1 MMWSGGRMPRKPL
14 SSYVWKDR
22 ILRVAEIARKLHQIH
37 YTELAVLLMISP
49 SSARQLAVMAAK
61 YYPDLEYRRGV
72 LSHRGEN

>member
-1 MMWSGGRMPRKPL
+1 MPRRWI

-22 ILRVAEIARKLHQIH
+22 IARVAEIARRLGRIH
-37 YTELAVLLMISP
+37 YMELASLLMTSP

-61 YYPDLEYRRGV
+61 HYPDLEYRRGI